1 VLKKIN
7 LGGISYRFFLVFI
20 GKTFTM
26 KKRHIV
32 SKLASIISEG
42 TKGVTKKV
50 VLENEKSTLQK
61 EFLMIENE
69 VSSPEMMSVLNGYIE
84 AAIWTAEEELDSE
97 DDVESYI
104 SNDSRIDAYVDVRN
118 FINTA
123 GSLIDDIDHS
133 QVGHDFWL
141 TRNGHG
147 AGFWDRGLGE
157 VGEKLSKIASD
168 MGEKNVYWGDDGK
181 IYID

>member
-1 VLKKIN
+1 
-7 LGGISYRFFLVFI
+7 
-20 GKTFTM
+20 M
-26 KKRHIV
+26 KKKGIV

-42 TKGVTKKV
+42 TKRVARKAI
-50 VLENEKSTLQK
+50 
-61 EFLMIENE
+61 FENE
-69 VSSPEMMSVLNGYIE
+69 VASPEMMSMLNGYIE

-97 DDVESYI
+97 DDIEPYV

-123 GSLIDDIDHS
+123 GSLINGIDPS
-133 QVGHDFWL
+133 QIGHDLWF

-147 AGFWDRGLGE
+147 TGFWDRELGE
-157 VGEKLSKIASD
+157 TGEKLSQIAIN

-181 IYID
+181 IHIN